1 MLVYQRVMFPLEKA
15 IYGGNPDRKN
25 PQVSFRTSQVP
36 SVSTSR
42 RSSMPGKKSTRWCR
56 RIACSSP
63 VTTAVQE
70 RNGVGKLGSRE
81 AGALGA
87 TSEQNWKSLQSQN
100 NTEDLKSCCCV
111 VFFSTFFFPQD
122 RVNLW
127 IPFRLSICRCVSCH
141 LRHPTSQ
148 DGCGCFLTWW
158 CPNPKLK
165 MRWSGWM
172 LEPLWKL
179 RSGPRLMAPYGP
191 ISPVTNGVNDI
202 EQLREKYRTLSFNI

>member
-111 VFFSTFFFPQD
+111 VFFFQPFFSPGSCESVNPFPLEHLSVRFMPPPPPNVAGWLRMFPHLVVPQSEAED
-122 RVNLW
+122 ALIWVDAGAALEIEKW
-127 IPFRLSICRCVSCH
+127 PPFDGTIWSNFSSH
-141 LRHPTSQ
+141 EWGERHWTA
-148 DGCGCFLTWW
+148 
-158 CPNPKLK
+158 
-165 MRWSGWM
+165 
-172 LEPLWKL
+172 
-179 RSGPRLMAPYGP
+179 PRK
-191 ISPVTNGVNDI
+191 V
-202 EQLREKYRTLSFNI
+202 